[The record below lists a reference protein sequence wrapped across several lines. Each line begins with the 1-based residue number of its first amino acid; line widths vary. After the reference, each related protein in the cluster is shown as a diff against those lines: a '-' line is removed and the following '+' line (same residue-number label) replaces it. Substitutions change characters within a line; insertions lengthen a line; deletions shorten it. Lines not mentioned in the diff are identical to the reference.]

1 MLGEREP
8 PPKKQRKRKKQD
20 QRYYIVFLCYIL
32 SLLSEPVLST
42 LSFLKLLCNK
52 PQKKKH
58 FGVGAGTWISSRA
71 LLLSAPVS
79 RSNLADIFLKCVK
92 PRISD

>member
-1 MLGEREP
+1 MSINRLHLHLCLSFSYFIVQEYGHLSYQCPKNMLGEREP

-32 SLLSEPVLST
+32 SLLSKPVVST

-52 PQKKKH
+52 PQKKKNIL
-58 FGVGAGTWISSRA
+58 V
-71 LLLSAPVS
+71 
-79 RSNLADIFLKCVK
+79 
-92 PRISD
+92 